1 MTHTVVVGASLA
13 GVRVVEALRNKGF
26 EGRLTLIGDEDAL
39 PYDRPPLSKSVLTD
53 TAPPVIPTFHDLDWY
68 RANNVELR
76 LGERALSL
84 SCECR
89 EIKTVNGTVSFDQ
102 LVIATGARARNPFL
116 DAPAGVHTLRTFDDS
131 QALRADIASGG
142 HVVIIGGG
150 FIGLEVAAS
159 ARSLGAD
166 VTVIEVAQIPLSRN
180 LGVDVAPVIAQ
191 TAVDHGVRLICGR
204 SVTELV
210 GTPRIRQLVLDN
222 GDRIDADT
230 VVIGV
235 GAVPNTEWLA
245 GSGLTVSA
253 AGVICDG
260 FGRAGDEIWAAGD
273 VSAWADTDG
282 IPKRHEHWTSAT
294 EQAKVLA
301 HNILEADEPRRTDA
315 ADYVWSDQFGRR
327 INIVGDTTQHDGVR
341 LISRNSESLAA
352 LYSRDGI
359 LVGACVIGQARLM
372 VKCRTWIA
380 RGTATSEIPEWNT
393 AAA

>member
-1 MTHTVVVGASLA
+1 MTHIVVVGASLA

-53 TAPPVIPTFHDLDWY
+53 AAPPVIPTFHDLDWY

-84 SCECR
+84 SRESR
-89 EIKTVNGTVSFDQ
+89 EIETVNGTVNFDQ
-102 LVIATGARARNPFL
+102 LIIATGARARNPFL

-166 VTVIEVAQIPLSRN
+166 VTVIEVAQMPLSRN

-253 AGVICDG
+253 AAVVCDG

-282 IPKRHEHWTSAT
+282 ISKRHEHWTSAN

-301 HNILEADEPRRTDA
+301 HNILEADEPRRVNA

-327 INIVGDTTQHDGVR
+327 INIVGDTRQYDGVR
-341 LISRNSESLAA
+341 LASRNSESLAA

-380 RGTATSEIPEWNT
+380 RGAATSEIPEWNIAT
-393 AAA
+393 A